1 MRAPHLRRIVAA
13 TAVGIAAMFLLPPA
27 AWAHVSVSPDTAET
41 GERATVAFR
50 VPNERD
56 DATTVRLEVRFP
68 EDKPLASVTP
78 QTVAGWSVS
87 VTTTELPQP
96 VATEHGTISEAV
108 TAIVWEGGQIPVG
121 TYQDFPVGIAS
132 PPAGT
137 LVMKTLQTYS
147 DGQVV
152 RWIDVPQ
159 AGQAEPEHPAP
170 ALSVAPPP
178 APGSTSDTTA
188 RVLGGVGLAA
198 GLVALGWA
206 AVRRKPAP
214 FLAVGEREKAR
225 L

>member
-1 MRAPHLRRIVAA
+1 ML
-13 TAVGIAAMFLLPPA
+13 LLPPA
-27 AWAHVSVSPDTAET
+27 AWAHVSVSPDTAEP
-41 GERATVAFR
+41 GERATVSFR

-78 QTVAGWSVS
+78 QTVPGWSVS

-108 TAIVWEGGQIPVG
+108 TAIVWEGGRIPVG
-121 TYQDFPVGIAS
+121 TYQDFPVSIAS

-137 LVMKTLQTYS
+137 LVLKTLQTYS

-170 ALSVAPPP
+170 TLSVAPPP
-178 APGSTSDTTA
+178 APASTSDTTA
-188 RVLGGVGLAA
+188 RVLGGAGLAA

-206 AVRRKPAP
+206 AVRRKTPAP
-214 FLAVGEREKAR
+214 ADERETIR
-225 L
+225 V

>member
-1 MRAPHLRRIVAA
+1 MA
-13 TAVGIAAMFLLPPA
+13 TLAGIAAMSLLPPA
-27 AWAHVSVSPDTAET
+27 AWAHVSVSPDTAEP

-78 QTVAGWSVS
+78 QTVPGWSVS
-87 VTTTELPQP
+87 VTTTGLPQP

-108 TAIVWEGGQIPVG
+108 TAIVWEGGRIPVG
-121 TYQDFPVGIAS
+121 TYQDFPVSIAS

-159 AGQAEPEHPAP
+159 EGQAEPEHPAP
-170 ALSVAPPP
+170 TLSVAPPP
-178 APGSTSDTTA
+178 APASTSDTTA
-188 RVLGGVGLAA
+188 RVLGGAGLAA

-206 AVRRKPAP
+206 AIRRRTPAP
-214 FLAVGEREKAR
+214 AADERETIR
-225 L
+225 V

>member
-1 MRAPHLRRIVAA
+1 M
-13 TAVGIAAMFLLPPA
+13 LPPA
-27 AWAHVSVSPDTAET
+27 AWAHVSVSPDTAEP
-41 GERATVAFR
+41 GERATVSFR

-78 QTVAGWSVS
+78 QTVPGWSVS

-108 TAIVWEGGQIPVG
+108 TAIVWEGGRIPVG
-121 TYQDFPVGIAS
+121 TYQDFPVSIAS

-137 LVMKTLQTYS
+137 LVLKTLQTYS

-170 ALSVAPPP
+170 TLSVAPPP
-178 APGSTSDTTA
+178 APASTSDTTA
-188 RVLGGVGLAA
+188 RVLGGAGLAA

-206 AVRRKPAP
+206 AVRRKTPAP
-214 FLAVGEREKAR
+214 AADERETIR
-225 L
+225 V

>member
-1 MRAPHLRRIVAA
+1 MRAPHLRRTVTA

-27 AWAHVSVSPDTAET
+27 AWAHVSVSPDTAEP

-78 QTVAGWSVS
+78 QTVPGWSVS

-121 TYQDFPVGIAS
+121 TYQDFPVSIAS

-178 APGSTSDTTA
+178 APESTSDTTA
-188 RVLGGVGLAA
+188 RVLGGAGLAA

-214 FLAVGEREKAR
+214 VPAVGEREKAR

>member
-1 MRAPHLRRIVAA
+1 ML
-13 TAVGIAAMFLLPPA
+13 LLPPA
-27 AWAHVSVSPDTAET
+27 AWAHVSVSPDTAEP
-41 GERATVAFR
+41 GERATVSFR

-78 QTVAGWSVS
+78 QTVPGWSVS

-108 TAIVWEGGQIPVG
+108 TAIVWEGGRIPVG
-121 TYQDFPVGIAS
+121 TYQDFPVSIAS

-137 LVMKTLQTYS
+137 LILKTLQTYS

-170 ALSVAPPP
+170 TLSVAPPSAP
-178 APGSTSDTTA
+178 ASTSDTTA
-188 RVLGGVGLAA
+188 RVLGGAGLAV

-206 AVRRKPAP
+206 AIRRKMPAP
-214 FLAVGEREKAR
+214 AADERETIR
-225 L
+225 V